1 LFYYFLIN
9 FFIYLLILKLS
20 YKLFKME
27 MYYPFRKAEIYAF
40 IIINIISNILILY
53 LFSFYIV
60 MIFVLLNSLLFYIIY
75 HTLNMIQT
83 SPRTKI
89 LLDLYDLRNI
99 NIDQYIS
106 NNYSTK
112 KILDN
117 RLLRFQSSNQIYI
130 HSSKIYLYENKSV
143 FIKTVFSIF
152 KLVKFF

>member
-1 LFYYFLIN
+1 
-9 FFIYLLILKLS
+9 
-20 YKLFKME
+20 ME

>member
-1 LFYYFLIN
+1 MFYYLIIN
-9 FFIYLLILKLS
+9 FFIYVLILKLS
-20 YKLFKME
+20 YKMFKME

-40 IIINIISNILILY
+40 VIINFISSILILY
-53 LFSFYIV
+53 LFNFYIV
-60 MIFVLLNSLLFYIIY
+60 LIFVLLNSLFFYIIY

-89 LLDLYDLRNI
+89 LLDLYDSKKINI
-99 NIDQYIS
+99 NEYTS

-130 HSSKIYLYENKSV
+130 DLSKIYLYENKSK
-143 FIKTVFSIF
+143 FIKTIFSIF

>member
-1 LFYYFLIN
+1 MFYFLIIN

-20 YKLFKME
+20 YKIFKME

-60 MIFVLLNSLLFYIIY
+60 LVFVLLNSLLFYIIY

-89 LLDLYDLRNI
+89 LLDLYDLKNI
-99 NIDQYIS
+99 NINKYIS
-106 NNYSTK
+106 NDYSTK

-130 HSSKIYLYENKSV
+130 DSSKIYLYGNRSIFIKIIFSV
-143 FIKTVFSIF
+143 F
-152 KLVKFF
+152 KLIKFF